1 MPSQGA
7 NSPQVNLPQEN
18 DASVPASSF
27 QNSFTPINNTK
38 SQRQRLPNPDM
49 NVPAQVL
56 SSSPADPQE
65 NQKPGLAYAS
75 VTNIMK
81 AALPARVR
89 VSKEAVEF
97 MRECA
102 AEFIE
107 FLTNEAVAELDLD
120 FRKKLYEGDIFDVI
134 ESTRIN
140 RYAET
145 LQPYTE
151 DLKAQKRNGAALL
164 IAKDQEMGA
173 AAVQEEEAPQ

>member
-1 MPSQGA
+1 
-7 NSPQVNLPQEN
+7 
-18 DASVPASSF
+18 
-27 QNSFTPINNTK
+27 
-38 SQRQRLPNPDM
+38 
-49 NVPAQVL
+49 
-56 SSSPADPQE
+56 
-65 NQKPGLAYAS
+65 
-75 VTNIMK
+75 
-81 AALPARVR
+81 
-89 VSKEAVEF
+89 

-145 LQPYTE
+145 LQPYIE

-164 IAKDQEMGA
+164 NAKDQEMGA